1 MYINTVYRD
10 NGHLCFI
17 FTSFTLVVRINFKLG
32 KFQFSSYYF
41 FFNATVPG
49 QIQEGIKLL
58 ESVKG
63 QK

>member
-10 NGHLCFI
+10 IVISVLFLPL
-17 FTSFTLVVRINFKLG
+17 SLVVRINFKLG